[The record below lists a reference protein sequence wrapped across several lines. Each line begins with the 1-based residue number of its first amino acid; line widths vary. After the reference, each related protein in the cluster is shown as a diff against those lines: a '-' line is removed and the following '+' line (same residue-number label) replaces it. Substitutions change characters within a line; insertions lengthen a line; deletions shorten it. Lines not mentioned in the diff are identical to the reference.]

1 MKGVPVRLELG
12 PRDIEANA
20 CVAARRDNGE
30 KVTLSLDNLEES
42 VAELLESVQQGL
54 FDKARR
60 NLEEHT
66 YTASTVDEVKD
77 VVENRGGGFVKT
89 MWCGD
94 EACRAEDEGARRRH
108 QPLHPL

>member
-1 MKGVPVRLELG
+1 M
-12 PRDIEANA
+12 
-20 CVAARRDNGE
+20 
-30 KVTLSLDNLEES
+30 
-42 VAELLESVQQGL
+42 QQGL

-94 EACRAEDEGARRRH
+94 EACELKMKEEAGVSSRCI
-108 QPLHPL
+108 PLEQEPLGDVCPVCGKPAKCMIYWGVAY